1 MVINGIIIEKNVRTR
16 DNKVCRSSNNRD
28 CYRSIYNYS
37 NREKV
42 MKIEHQIIITFD
54 KGENCFCCNDKF
66 DKETTITK
74 TFNSVKEAMDFQ
86 DFVNRTKRIK
96 TEYQQLIGKK

>member
-1 MVINGIIIEKNVRTR
+1 
-16 DNKVCRSSNNRD
+16 
-28 CYRSIYNYS
+28 
-37 NREKV
+37 
-42 MKIEHQIIITFD
+42 D

-74 TFNSVKEAMDFQ
+74 TFNSIKEAMDFQ
-86 DFVNRTKRIK
+86 KFVNRTKKLK

>member
-1 MVINGIIIEKNVRTR
+1 MKK
-16 DNKVCRSSNNRD
+16 NKVIFRIS
-28 CYRSIYNYS
+28 
-37 NREKV
+37 KTLTT
-42 MKIEHQIIITFD
+42 QIIITFD

-86 DFVNRTKRIK
+86 KFVNRTKKLK
-96 TEYQQLIGKK
+96 TEYQQLIGKRK